1 MQITPQ
7 KIKYINS
14 FKLRKL
20 KKPSLNSKLI
30 FGTIGFKLFTPITLS
45 SKQLVK
51 FVLYFKRAA
60 RKSEK
65 TRRFYWIKAFPH
77 LPLTKKPKGVRMGKG
92 KGKRFLWYTTIK
104 PNFIIFE
111 LSNIRYGRLVYY
123 SNHIKIIFPKPLS
136 LIQVNKQVFGK
147 ITTQGPLW
155 V

>member
-1 MQITPQ
+1 MQIAPK

-20 KKPSLNSKLI
+20 KNPILNSYLL
-30 FGTIGFKLFTPITLS
+30 FGNIGFKSLSPLTLT

-51 FVLYFKRAA
+51 FTLALKRSA

-92 KGKRFLWYTTIK
+92 KGKRFLWYTTVQS
-104 PNFIIFE
+104 NFFIFE
-111 LSNIRYGRLVYY
+111 LSNIRYGRMLYHSKHV
-123 SNHIKIIFPKPLS
+123 KIVFPKPLILVQS
-136 LIQVNKQVFGK
+136 NTHVFNKLTIQNV
-147 ITTQGPLW
+147 L
-155 V
+155 